1 MKYLKTFETINNSFY
16 KEISDEEWDNFEES
30 YENCVDINNNT
41 LDILNKYSA
50 NNAINIYNTIDIPKY
65 CTFKTKINMSIMVIE
80 LKDEWFMV
88 SVDDKSNYLCD
99 QLEGLDKLLSDL
111 KKQKII

>member
-50 NNAINIYNTIDIPKY
+50 NNAINI
-65 CTFKTKINMSIMVIE
+65 
-80 LKDEWFMV
+80 
-88 SVDDKSNYLCD
+88 
-99 QLEGLDKLLSDL
+99 
-111 KKQKII
+111 

>member
-1 MKYLKTFETINNSFY
+1 MKYLKKFESLNNSFY
-16 KEISDEEWDNFEES
+16 KGISDEEWDNFEES

-50 NNAINIYNTIDIPKY
+50 NTINIYGNVDVPKY